1 MGAWCSLF
9 AGDFYANHAPSV
21 LFGFWKKRT
30 MSRKRQRKTQSIINA
45 TSNPKATTLTLIEC
59 ATELLKSVADGFI
72 MMASGIMV
80 GVVLRQVSGHEDLTS
95 IISIGLVLFVC
106 SGLCRLIVK
115 QLEVLNAQRK

>member
-1 MGAWCSLF
+1 
-9 AGDFYANHAPSV
+9 
-21 LFGFWKKRT
+21 
-30 MSRKRQRKTQSIINA
+30 MSRRHQRQRRNLNNA
-45 TSNPKATTLTLIEC
+45 TSNPKATTLSLIEC
-59 ATELLKSVADGFI
+59 VTELLKSVADGFI

-80 GVVLRQVSGHEDLTS
+80 GVVLRQVSGHEDQTT